1 MYDDKAIEAIKNA
14 LKAGK
19 QTIAVA
25 ESVTSGHIQA
35 AFSTAI
41 GAEEF
46 FQGGIT
52 AYNAGQKCRHLNIE
66 PIYSLKDNC
75 ISDGVA
81 CTMAANVTRLFI
93 SDYGIG
99 ITGYASPLPERGISI
114 SDLFAYFAIAK
125 KEEILLCKRITTA
138 ETDIISAQA
147 DYTNQVLNHLKRLLE
162 GA

>member
-1 MYDDKAIEAIKNA
+1 MYDNKAIEAIKNA
-14 LKAGK
+14 LQAQK

-35 AFSTAI
+35 AFSTAT

-75 ISDGVA
+75 ISEGVA
-81 CTMAANVTRLFI
+81 CTMAANVARLFI

-99 ITGYASPLPERGISI
+99 ITGYASPLPEMDIGPG
-114 SDLFAYFAIAK
+114 DLFAYFAIAK
-125 KEEILLCKRITTA
+125 KEDILLCKKIITREA
-138 ETDIISAQA
+138 DITSAQI
-147 DYTNQVLNHLKRLLE
+147 DYTGQVLHHLKQLLE
-162 GA
+162 RQ